1 MALIRVSSAELKA
14 KEEELRQY
22 NQNFK
27 STTNELESVEQ
38 NLNSMWEGDANT
50 AFHNSFKN
58 DKIQMDNFY
67 NAIEQYV
74 AVLLNMVSKY
84 EAAEAANTS
93 TAATRNY
100 K

>member
-1 MALIRVSSAELKA
+1 MALIRVSASELKA
-14 KEEELRQY
+14 KAEELRQY

-27 STTNELESVEQ
+27 AAANELENVEQ

-50 AFHNSFKN
+50 AFHNAFKS

-67 NAIEQYV
+67 NAIEQYA
-74 AVLLNMVSKY
+74 AVLLNMVSQY
-84 EAAEAANTS
+84 ENAEAANTS
-93 TAATRNY
+93 TASARNY